1 MESTVDQAP
10 RFSDRD
16 AIRLARDLFGL
27 DGSAHA
33 LPSER
38 DQNFRLATEAGER
51 FVLKIANASERREVL
66 ELQNEALE
74 HIERKRALFVEPAR
88 EFRYETPSP
97 QLCKTTSGESVA
109 KVEGPGGAEH
119 FVRMLTFV
127 PGVPFALFKPHGRD
141 LQRSLGSFFGTL
153 DLALQDFD
161 HAAAHRDFYWDLRNA
176 GRIVRQYGPEIDD
189 PDRRAIVESLLAR
202 FETETASLLPS
213 LRTSV
218 IHNDG
223 NDHNVLVAG
232 EELRHGQVSGVIDF
246 GDMVHTYTVAE
257 VAIAAAYAM
266 LDKADPLQ
274 AAACVAAGYHAA
286 HPLTDTELEAL
297 FPLIS
302 MRLAMSVCIAT
313 HQRKR
318 SPDNAYLSITERP
331 AWELLARLVAT
342 HPRLAHYTLRH
353 ACGMA
358 PCPDSPKLISWMS
371 QNRERAKPIVP
382 ARLEGTEALVFDLSV
397 GSVEAGAGPNPT
409 DETDDTYRPSQ
420 ARAWSELL
428 FGRMRE
434 VGARVGIG
442 RYDEARRV
450 YTTEQF
456 DAESEELP
464 ERRTIHLGVDLFMA
478 EGTPVHA
485 PFDGTVH
492 SFGNNDA
499 ELDYGPTIILEHRTT
514 EKPFYTLYGH
524 LSPDSLDG
532 LRSGT
537 TIPAGRRIGRIGGPP
552 ANGGWPPHLHF
563 QIIADLFE
571 EEGNFPGVAAPSR
584 REVWTSVCPDP
595 NVLLGIPAERFPRG
609 PRKAAEIVAARKRSL
624 GPSLSLAYGQPIHV
638 VRGSMQYLYDEA
650 GRSYLDLVNNVCHVG
665 HCHPRVVRAGQTQMA
680 VLNTN
685 TRYLHDNLVEYTE
698 RLLATMP
705 DPLSVCFLVCSGS
718 EANELAL
725 RMARAHT
732 LRREVITVDG
742 AYHGNTQAL
751 IDISPYKFDGPGGTG
766 APAWVHKVA
775 MPDAYRGP
783 HRGPGVE
790 TGRCYAEEVERT
802 VESSRRQGGGV
813 AAFICES
820 LMGCGGQIVL
830 PEGYLREA
838 YRHARAAGAVCIADE
853 VQVGFGR
860 VGSYFWGFET
870 QGVVPDIVT
879 LGKPIGNGHPLAAVV
894 TTREIADSFAGGM
907 EYFNTFGGNPVS
919 CAIGLAVLDVV
930 RDQGLQE
937 HALELGEHW
946 KVGLTEL
953 KDRHTLIGDVRGQG
967 LFLGVELVLDRRTL
981 DPAPQH
987 ATYIIERMKEHGI
1000 LVSIDGPLHNV
1011 LKLKPPIVIT
1021 ENDVDRVV
1029 RVLDKILAE
1038 DPLRL

>member
-16 AIRLARDLFGL
+16 AVRLARDLFGL
-27 DGSAHA
+27 DGSVRE

-38 DQNFRLATEAGER
+38 DQNFRLTTEAGER
-51 FVLKIANASERREVL
+51 FVLKIANVTERREVL
-66 ELQNEALE
+66 EFQNDALK

-88 EFRYETPSP
+88 EFRYATPSP
-97 QLCKTTSGESVA
+97 QLRMTTSGEPVA

-119 FVRMLTFV
+119 FVRMLTYV
-127 PGVPFALFKPHGRD
+127 PGMPFALFKPHGRQ
-141 LQRSLGSFFGTL
+141 LQRSLGSFLGTL

-189 PDRRAIVESLLAR
+189 PKRRAIVESLLAR

-223 NDHNVLVAG
+223 NDYNVLVAG
-232 EELRHGQVSGVIDF
+232 QNLRHGQVSGVIDF

-266 LDKADPLQ
+266 LDKSDPLQ

-286 HPLTDTELEAL
+286 HPLIDSELEAL

-302 MRLAMSVCIAT
+302 MRLAMSVCIAA
-313 HQRKR
+313 HQRKM
-318 SPDNAYLSITERP
+318 SPDNEYLSITERP
-331 AWELLARLVAT
+331 AWELLARLVTT

-353 ACGMA
+353 ACGMT
-358 PCPDSPKLISWMS
+358 PCPDSPKLISWMR

-382 ARLEGTEALVFDLSV
+382 AKLEGTALLVFDLSV
-397 GSVEAGAGPNPT
+397 GSVEAGAGPDPT
-409 DETDDTYRPSQ
+409 DETGDVYRPSR
-420 ARAWSELL
+420 ARAWSDLL

-434 VGARVGIG
+434 AGARVGIG
-442 RYDEARRV
+442 RYDEARRA
-450 YTTEQF
+450 YSTEQF
-456 DAESEELP
+456 GVESEELP

-492 SFGNNDA
+492 SFRNNDA

-524 LSPDSLDG
+524 LGPDSLDG

-537 TIPAGRRIGRIGGPP
+537 AVPAGRRIGGIGGPP

-563 QIIADLFE
+563 QVIADLLD

-609 PRKAAEIVAARKRSL
+609 PRKAAEIVAARRKSL
-624 GPSLSLAYGQPIHV
+624 GPSLSLSYAEPIHA

-665 HCHPRVVRAGQTQMA
+665 HCHPCVVRAGQTQMA

-698 RLLATMP
+698 RLLATVP
-705 DPLSVCFLVCSGS
+705 DALSVCFLVCSGS

-732 LRREVITVDG
+732 RRREVITVDG

-766 APAWVHKVA
+766 APPWVHKVA
-775 MPDAYRGP
+775 MPDPYRGP

-790 TGRCYAEEVERT
+790 TGRRYAAEIERT
-802 VESSRRQGGGV
+802 VESSRRPGGGV

-838 YRHARAAGAVCIADE
+838 YRHARTAGAVCIADE

-860 VGSYFWGFET
+860 VGSHFWGFET

-894 TTREIADSFAGGM
+894 TTREIAESFAGGM

-930 RDQGLQE
+930 REQGLQE
-937 HALELGEHW
+937 HALEVGEHW
-946 KVGLTEL
+946 KAGLTEL
-953 KDRHTLIGDVRGQG
+953 KNRHALIGDVRGQG
-967 LFLGVELVLDRRTL
+967 LFLGVELVLDRQTL
-981 DPAPQH
+981 DPAPKH
-987 ATYIIERMKEHGI
+987 ASYIIERMKEHGI

-1011 LKLKPPIVIT
+1011 LKLKPPMVIT
-1021 ENDVDRVV
+1021 EKDVDRVV
-1029 RVLDKILAE
+1029 RVLDKILSE
-1038 DPLRL
+1038 DPLSQ